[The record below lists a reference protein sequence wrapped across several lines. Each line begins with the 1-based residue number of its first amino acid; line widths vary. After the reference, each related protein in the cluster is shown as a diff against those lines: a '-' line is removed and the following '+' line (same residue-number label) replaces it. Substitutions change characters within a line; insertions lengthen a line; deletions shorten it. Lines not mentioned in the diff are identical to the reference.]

1 MLVHSSQTTMS
12 PDLIALISQYGL
24 AIVFANVLV
33 EQIGLPIPAIP
44 MLVVAGALGAAG
56 QLSLPLVFI
65 VALLACLIADSTWY
79 IIGRIYGN
87 SVMKTL
93 CRISLTPDSCVSETQ
108 SRFERWGVNALMVA
122 KFVPGLSLIAPPLAG
137 ATRIGVP
144 TFLLFNGIGA
154 SLWVL
159 AGISGG
165 ALFGKQVEFILAQVQ
180 QYGTMAVIA
189 IVALLA
195 TYIGYKWLERHRFYA
210 ALRMARISVDDLYRL
225 IEGGSQPVVVDV
237 RSHIARSLQPR
248 RIPGALLVPPDAVE
262 GHVKDLPRDRDII
275 LYCTC
280 PNEASA
286 ANAAKVLMNHGFTR
300 VRPLHGG
307 LDAWIDAGYAV
318 DVLVD
323 VQPTQVPSNTETMQ
337 V

>member
-1 MLVHSSQTTMS
+1 MTL
-12 PDLIALISQYGL
+12 DLNSLISQYGL
-24 AIVFANVLV
+24 AVVFANVLV

-44 MLVVAGALGAAG
+44 TLVVAGAAGAAG

-65 VALLACLIADSTWY
+65 LALVACLIADGVWY
-79 IIGRIYGN
+79 AIGRAYGN

-108 SRFERWGVNALMVA
+108 SRFERWGVNALVVA

-137 ATRIGVP
+137 ATRISIP
-144 TFLLFNGIGA
+144 TFLLFDGIGA
-154 SLWVL
+154 ALWVV
-159 AGISGG
+159 AGVGGG

-180 QYGTMAVIA
+180 QYGTMAIIA
-189 IVALLA
+189 IVVLLA
-195 TYIGYKWLERHRFYA
+195 TYIAYKWLERHRFYA
-210 ALRMARISVDDLYRL
+210 ALRMARISVDELYRL
-225 IEGGSQPVVVDV
+225 IDGGMRPVVVDV

-248 RIPGALLVPPDAVE
+248 RIPGALLVPLDAVE

-307 LDAWIDAGYAV
+307 LDAWIEAGYAV

-323 VQPTQVPSNTETMQ
+323 VQPAQAPSNTETMQ